1 MAINFPDSPTT
12 GQSFTVGTKTW
23 TYNGSAWVGA
33 NYGSADL
40 LDGID
45 SSQFVRSDTNDIVG
59 GNLTFTAEPT
69 FSANTTWFGTSS
81 LGSGIRMENINNTY
95 ARIAFNDWR
104 FYDWGTGRDIVTFNN
119 GTTFD
124 ANVSVN
130 SSYTITSNRF
140 SGRLDA
146 TSGDGQTNSPFHLET
161 DYNSYM
167 VSVAN
172 DPATWGLF
180 WAGNSGARYG
190 TNGNGG
196 PGNIWGNSSNPNEF
210 VFVGGDNTKWT
221 VHGDTGNVWQN
232 GTLTAVGNITSGGQ
246 ITANSDIR
254 LKTDIRPIDDPLN
267 IVSKLNG
274 YLYTKDGLENQVGVI
289 AQEVEEVL
297 PSMVL
302 TSDDEM
308 QTKSVNYG
316 NLVAVLIEAMKE
328 QQKRIEAL
336 EEKLNG
342 NNT

>member
-1 MAINFPDSPTT
+1 MAITFPSSPSVNQVFTSGNKSWKWTGTEWIGNFSGSVNADTIDTLDST
-12 GQSFTVGTKTW
+12 
-23 TYNGSAWVGA
+23 
-33 NYGSADL
+33 
-40 LDGID
+40 
-45 SSQFVRSDTNDIVG
+45 QFVRSDTSDIVG

-81 LGSGIRMENINNTY
+81 LGSGIRMENISNTH
-95 ARIAFNDWR
+95 ARMAFNDWR
-104 FYDWGTGRDIVTFNN
+104 LYDWGTGRDIVTFNN

-130 SSYTITSNRF
+130 SSYTITSSTF
-140 SGRLDA
+140 SGRITA
-146 TSGDGQTNSPFHLET
+146 SGDGQNNIPFRLET
-161 DYNSYM
+161 DYSSYL
-167 VSVAN
+167 VGAAGN
-172 DPATWGLF
+172 TWGLF
-180 WAGNSGARYG
+180 WAGNSGAAFG
-190 TNGNGG
+190 TNGVGG
-196 PGNIWGNSSNPNEF
+196 PGNIWGNSGNPNEF
-210 VFVGGDNTKWT
+210 VFVGSGSTRWT
-221 VHGDTGNVWQN
+221 VYGNNGNTWQS
-232 GTLTAVGNITSGGQ
+232 GTLTTVGDITSGGQ
-246 ITANSDIR
+246 VTANSDIR
-254 LKTDIRPIDDPLN
+254 LKTDIRPIDDPLS